1 MKEKRRDGPVSW
13 LQLDPMVVA
22 SSVWSADNRI
32 THGFLSE
39 GLRICRDQGSSTE
52 RTLLAS
58 TRDIAES

>member
-1 MKEKRRDGPVSW
+1 MREKRREGPVSW

-32 THGFLSE
+32 AHGFLSE
-39 GLRICRDQGSSTE
+39 GLRICRDQESGTE

>member
-1 MKEKRRDGPVSW
+1 
-13 LQLDPMVVA
+13 MVVA
-22 SSVWSADNRI
+22 SPVWSTDNRI

-39 GLRICRDQGSSTE
+39 GLRIRRDQGSGTE